1 MPGLCRDIMQHRS
14 KTDAEN
20 IHKCCQ
26 HLCLSS
32 FSSDESSTC
41 TKNHKQVF
49 FEKKKNISYKT
60 CFVIHTSNGNHIM
73 SSLPSDGVQNIVE
86 MSRSDKILSVLV
98 LVNFL
103 LVNKSIKLTMVAIT
117 RLPYFQDNHVSLIS
131 NVLYLYRFLTYP
143 IYNLWW
149 GSKQVEL

>member
-1 MPGLCRDIMQHRS
+1 
-14 KTDAEN
+14 
-20 IHKCCQ
+20 
-26 HLCLSS
+26 
-32 FSSDESSTC
+32 
-41 TKNHKQVF
+41 
-49 FEKKKNISYKT
+49 
-60 CFVIHTSNGNHIM
+60 M
-73 SSLPSDGVQNIVE
+73 SSLPSDGVQNIVK

-103 LVNKSIKLTMVAIT
+103 LVNKSIKLTMVTIT